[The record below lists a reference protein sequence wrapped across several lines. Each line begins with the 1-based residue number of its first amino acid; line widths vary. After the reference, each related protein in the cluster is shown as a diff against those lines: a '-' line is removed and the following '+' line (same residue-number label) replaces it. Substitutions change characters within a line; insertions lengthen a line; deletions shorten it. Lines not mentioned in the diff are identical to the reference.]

1 METQRLPGIATAQP
15 RSSARRS
22 PRSRRR
28 GNRTGILV
36 RAALGAVVLAVA
48 LLVAGVAT
56 DRIAVPAFVTD
67 AGVPGDGAPRTARAT
82 WTAEVV
88 TDALNVRDSA
98 SLEAAV
104 IGSLSEGQRVTV
116 TGGNIDGFVPVA
128 ASLDGAETHGWVASA
143 YLQPVD
149 GSGWATDPDH
159 GAALDGTAGA
169 SSESPASI
177 ATDPGSD
184 DGDAAEAISVPTTP
198 PTLAPTEVPT
208 MAPTPAPT
216 AEPTGERW
224 IDVDRTAATVTLFVG
239 ETAVARFPALI
250 GRDPSPDGFYATAVG
265 TFHVYSM
272 DADLSPT
279 PFVDDVYLTDWV
291 GFDPARK
298 NGFHSPVRNA
308 DGSVRVTGGTVTM
321 GCVRLGA
328 EDAKT
333 LYAFAEIGMRVEIHD

>member
-22 PRSRRR
+22 SRSRRR
-28 GNRTGILV
+28 GNRTGVLV
-36 RAALGAVVLAVA
+36 RAALGAVVLIAA

-56 DRIAVPAFVTD
+56 DRIALPAFVTGT
-67 AGVPGDGAPRTARAT
+67 GVPGQGASRTSGAT

-104 IGSLSEGQRVTV
+104 IGSLDEGQRVTV
-116 TGGNIDGFVPVA
+116 TGGNIDGFVPVT
-128 ASLDGAETHGWVASA
+128 ASVAGSQTTGWVASS
-143 YLQPVD
+143 YLQPID
-149 GSGWATDPDH
+149 GSGWATDPNH
-159 GAALDGTAGA
+159 GAVFDGTAGA
-169 SSESPASI
+169 SSESSAPV
-177 ATDPGSD
+177 ATDPGND
-184 DGDAAEAISVPTTP
+184 DGDGAEGIA
-198 PTLAPTEVPT
+198 APTE
-208 MAPTPAPT
+208 APTVAPTEAPTLEPTVAPT
-216 AEPTGERW
+216 AEPTGEHW

-250 GRDPSPDGFYATAVG
+250 GRDPSPDGFYSTAVG

-291 GFDPARK
+291 GFDPVRK

-328 EDAKT
+328 DDAKT
-333 LYAFAEIGMRVEIHD
+333 LYAFAAIGMRVEIHD